1 MIEDVFIEG
10 HGCRIPQL
18 LARMPL
24 TPFCKGVDS
33 GKFVAVISRVSLAG
47 SRTKLGEKLIG

>member
-10 HGCRIPQL
+10 YGCCIPQL

-24 TPFCKGVDS
+24 TPFREGVDS
-33 GKFVAVISRVSLAG
+33 RKFIAVIGRVSLAS